1 MYISRAFDNGQSAA
15 RNSCQAIMEE
25 LQLRRFLSNLQP
37 GDKALYRKYEKTY
50 LSIISTSKAISFNEK
65 KMCCKCIRSISGE
78 SSGRDM
84 E

>member
-37 GDKALYRKYEKTY
+37 GDKALYRKYEKKY
-50 LSIISTSKAISFNEK
+50 LSIISTRKAISFNEN
-65 KMCCKCIRSISGE
+65 CIREKLCQKSLKQISTKTL
-78 SSGRDM
+78 R
-84 E
+84 

>member
-37 GDKALYRKYEKTY
+37 GDKALYRKY
-50 LSIISTSKAISFNEK
+50 
-65 KMCCKCIRSISGE
+65 
-78 SSGRDM
+78 
-84 E
+84 